1 MKCEINGMVQRA
13 EVGFLQASKV
23 KIGKTERDV
32 KHQLIGKS
40 VPGR

>member
-13 EVGFLQASKV
+13 EVGFLKASKV
-23 KIGKTERDV
+23 KIGKTERDI
-32 KHQLIGKS
+32 KNQLTEKS